1 MSKKYSLVIA
11 LLIIASLLLAACQ
24 PAAAPPAEVKKAL
37 ICQVTDVGGIDDK
50 SFNETA
56 WKGIVDAKEKY
67 GVEGKFLESQQAADY
82 EVNISA
88 FVEEGCDL
96 ILSVGFLLADATD
109 AAAQAYPDQ
118 KFAAIDI
125 DWLQYPNLRGS
136 GFAIN
141 EATFL
146 NGYLAAGMT
155 KTGAVGTYVGIAFPA
170 TIAFMDGYVL
180 GVRHYNEVH
189 GTDVKVLGWDI
200 EAQTGLATGNFESTD
215 DGRRMGETLMDEGAD
230 IIMPVAGPVGLGTL
244 AVMAE
249 RGAGLLIGVDND
261 WSLANPDQADYVL
274 ANAMKNMDVFVLET
288 SGMVVEDRFEAGN
301 WIGTLE
307 NGGVGIQYGSAWVD
321 KIPAELKAEIDELKA
336 RIIAGEIKTLP

>member
-155 KTGAVGTYVGIAFPA
+155 KTGTVGTYVGIAFPA